1 VGPVPFEDLQRDV
14 LPRLKYTVI
23 IPIKRGWV
31 TAKYWEMAHYGI
43 VPFMHPEYDMQRHV
57 PCPDY
62 LRLNSPMDLAKR
74 VRELNA
80 DEDKLGKVLAGVERT
95 LLPKYYDGS
104 HINKVVMSAVDYV
117 MRKSGGRR

>member
-1 VGPVPFEDLQRDV
+1 
-14 LPRLKYTVI
+14 
-23 IPIKRGWV
+23 
-31 TAKYWEMAHYGI
+31 
-43 VPFMHPEYDMQRHV
+43 
-57 PCPDY
+57 
-62 LRLNSPMDLAKR
+62 MDLAKR